1 MALRLQ
7 SLGPVTDQAASL
19 RVIRGNRRPT
29 TIPIRTRQRA
39 IAITGGK
46 GGVGKSTVSL
56 GLASAYQA
64 GGSRTLLVDAD
75 FGMADLNLLLGVAPT
90 RTLLDALD
98 GTNVTDVLVEAHG
111 LHLLPA
117 QNGSY
122 ALATMGSG
130 AHRRT
135 LEMIE
140 SLSTRFETIVLDVA
154 AGIGASQSMIA
165 GAAADQIVVVNP
177 EPLSMAD
184 AYACIKVL
192 AGHQG
197 VRHAYVVPNRVQST
211 AQADDVV
218 GRLTELVNRFLD
230 VQLTAMP
237 AIPADPAVSEA
248 AIAGVPLLT
257 HRPDSPAAR
266 AITRLARALDTASS
280 PDTRTDVAR
289 GFWRR
294 HFTAGGASL

>member
-1 MALRLQ
+1 MN
-7 SLGPVTDQAASL
+7 DQAASL
-19 RVIRGNRRPT
+19 RVIRGQRREPNH
-29 TIPIRTRQRA
+29 PPRTRQRA

-46 GGVGKSTVSL
+46 GGVGKSTIAV
-56 GLASAYQA
+56 GLATAYVA
-64 GGSRTLLVDAD
+64 DGARTLLVDAD

-98 GTNVTDVLVEAHG
+98 GTPVDDVLVIAHG
-111 LHLLPA
+111 IALLPA

-122 ALATMGSG
+122 ALATMGTG

-140 SLSTRFETIVLDVA
+140 SLATRFDTIVLDVA
-154 AGIGASQSMIA
+154 AGIGASQSQIA
-165 GAAADQIVVVNP
+165 GAAADQIIVVNP

-197 VRHAYVVPNRVQST
+197 VRHVYVVPNRVTST

-230 VQLTAMP
+230 VQVTPLP
-237 AIPADPAVSEA
+237 AVPADSSVSEA
-248 AIAGVPLLT
+248 AIAGVPLLA

-266 AITRLARALDTASS
+266 AITRLARALDTAAS
-280 PDTRTDVAR
+280 PDTRSDVAR

-294 HFTAGGASL
+294 HFTAGGDSL

>member
-1 MALRLQ
+1 
-7 SLGPVTDQAASL
+7 VTDQAASL
-19 RVIRGNRRPT
+19 RVIRGQRRDTPPT
-29 TIPIRTRQRA
+29 IRTRQRA

-46 GGVGKSTVSL
+46 GGVGKSTIAV
-56 GLASAYQA
+56 GLATAYVAAQ
-64 GGSRTLLVDAD
+64 SRTLLVDAD

-98 GTNVTDVLVEAHG
+98 GTPVEDVLVTAHG
-111 LHLLPA
+111 ITLLPA

-135 LEMIE
+135 LDLIAT
-140 SLSTRFETIVLDVA
+140 LSAQFDTIVLDVA
-154 AGIGASQSMIA
+154 AGIGASQSAIA
-165 GAAADQIVVVNP
+165 GAAADQLIVVNP

-197 VRHAYVVPNRVQST
+197 VRHAFVVPNRVTST
-211 AQADDVV
+211 AQGDDIV

-230 VQLTAMP
+230 VSLTALP
-237 AIPADPAVSEA
+237 AVPADPAVSEA
-248 AIAGVPLLT
+248 AIAGVPLLA

-266 AITRLARALDTASS
+266 AITRLARALDTAST
-280 PDTRTDVAR
+280 PDTRSDVAR

-294 HFTAGGASL
+294 HLSAGGESL